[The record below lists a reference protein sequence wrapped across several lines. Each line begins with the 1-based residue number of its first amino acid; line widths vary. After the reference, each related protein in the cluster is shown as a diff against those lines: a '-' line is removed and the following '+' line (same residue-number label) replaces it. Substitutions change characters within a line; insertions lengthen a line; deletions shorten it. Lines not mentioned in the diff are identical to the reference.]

1 MALDLSSSEE
11 NESMTTEAR
20 IKSREL
26 RNARAAAERRRKK
39 RTRLVAAGGGL
50 IIVGLLVAI
59 VISLI
64 NAAGNDSS
72 PAAQGGKAPAIAT
85 AGGALALGST
95 AAPVRLEV
103 YLDYMCPYCGR
114 FEQANSRELDKMVA
128 DGTVR
133 LELYPLSFLD
143 QASSGAKYSTRAA
156 NAVATVAD
164 RAPDKVLAFNA
175 ALFANQPEEGSR
187 GLSDDEIATLA
198 RHAGVSADVVDAF
211 TDRSFEPWITT
222 STQAVFN
229 TGISGTPTVK
239 INGKVFEGD
248 LSTAGA
254 LTAAVTAAKGQ

>member
-1 MALDLSSSEE
+1 MS
-11 NESMTTEAR
+11 TEAR

-26 RNARAAAERRRKK
+26 RDLRAAAERRRKK
-39 RTRLVAAGGGL
+39 RTHQIAAGGAL
-50 IIVGLLVAI
+50 IIVGLLAAI

-64 NAAGNDSS
+64 NAAGAGDS

-85 AGGALALGST
+85 PGGALALGDA
-95 AAPVRLEV
+95 AAPVKLEV

-114 FEQANSRELDKMVA
+114 FEQANSGELDRMVA

-143 QASSGAKYSTRAA
+143 RASSGARYSTRAA

-164 RAPDKVLAFNA
+164 QSPGKVLALNT

-187 GLSDDEIATLA
+187 GLSDDEIAKLA
-198 RHAGVSADVVDAF
+198 RDAGVPADVVAAF
-211 TDRSFEPWITT
+211 DGRGFESWIAT
-222 STQAVFN
+222 STQAVFD

-248 LSTAGA
+248 LYTAGP
-254 LTAAVTAAKGQ
+254 LTAAVTAAKGRQ

>member
-1 MALDLSSSEE
+1 MS
-11 NESMTTEAR
+11 TEAR

-26 RNARAAAERRRKK
+26 RNARAAAERRRRK
-39 RTRLVAAGGGL
+39 RTRLIAAGGGL

-59 VISLI
+59 VISLT
-64 NAAGNDSS
+64 NAAGNGGS
-72 PAAQGGKAPAIAT
+72 PAGQGGKAPAIAT
-85 AGGALALGST
+85 AGGALALGNA
-95 AAPVRLEV
+95 AAPVKLEI

-114 FEQANSRELDKMVA
+114 FEQANSGELEMLVA

-143 QASSGAKYSTRAA
+143 KASNGAKYSTRAA

-164 RAPDKVLAFNA
+164 LAPDKVLALST
-175 ALFANQPEEGSR
+175 ALFAHQPEEGSR
-187 GLSDDEIATLA
+187 GLSDEEIAALA
-198 RHAGVSADVVDAF
+198 RNAGVPADVVNAF
-211 TDRSFEPWITT
+211 TGRSFEPWIAT
-222 STQAVFN
+222 STQAAFN

-248 LSTAGA
+248 LYTAGP

>member
-1 MALDLSSSEE
+1 MS
-11 NESMTTEAR
+11 TEAR
-20 IKSREL
+20 TKSREL
-26 RNARAAAERRRKK
+26 RNALAAAERRRKK
-39 RTRLVAAGGGL
+39 RTRLVATGGGL

-64 NAAGNDSS
+64 NAAGNGSS
-72 PAAQGGKAPAIAT
+72 PAAQGSGKAPAIAT
-85 AGGALALGST
+85 AGGALAVGN
-95 AAPVRLEV
+95 AVAPVKLEV

-114 FEQANSRELDKMVA
+114 FEQANSGELDKLVA

-164 RAPDKVLAFNA
+164 RAPDKVLALNT
-175 ALFANQPEEGSR
+175 ALFAKQPAEGSR

-198 RHAGVSADVVDAF
+198 RNAGVPADVVAAF
-211 TDRSFEPWITT
+211 TGRSFESWIAT
-222 STQAVFN
+222 STKAVFD

-248 LSTAGA
+248 LYTAGP

>member
-1 MALDLSSSEE
+1 MS
-11 NESMTTEAR
+11 TEAR

-26 RNARAAAERRRKK
+26 RNARAAAERRRAK
-39 RTRLVAAGGGL
+39 RTRLIASGGGL

-64 NAAGNDSS
+64 NAAANDVSS
-72 PAAQGGKAPAIAT
+72 AAQRGKAPAIAT
-85 AGGALALGST
+85 DGGALALGNA
-95 AAPVRLEV
+95 AAPVKLEV

-114 FEQANSRELDKMVA
+114 FEQANSSELDRMVA

-143 QASSGAKYSTRAA
+143 RASSGTKYSTRAA
-156 NAVATVAD
+156 NAIATVAD
-164 RAPDKVLAFNA
+164 LAPGKVLALNT

-187 GLSDDEIATLA
+187 GLSDEEIATLA
-198 RHAGVSADVVDAF
+198 RNAGVPADVVAAF
-211 TDRSFEPWITT
+211 AGRGFEPWVAT

-229 TGISGTPTVK
+229 AGISGTPTVK

-248 LSTAGA
+248 LYTAGA
-254 LTAAVTAAKGQ
+254 LAAAVTAAKGQ

>member
-1 MALDLSSSEE
+1 MS
-11 NESMTTEAR
+11 TEAR

-26 RNARAAAERRRKK
+26 RIARAAAERRRQK
-39 RTRLVAAGGGL
+39 RTRLIAAGGGL

-64 NAAGNDSS
+64 NAAGTGSS

-85 AGGALALGST
+85 AGGALALGN
-95 AAPVRLEV
+95 AVAPVKLEV

-114 FEQANSRELDKMVA
+114 FEPANSGELDRMVA

-143 QASSGAKYSTRAA
+143 KASSGAKYSTRAA

-164 RAPDKVLAFNA
+164 RAPGKVLALSA

-187 GLSDDEIATLA
+187 GLSDEEIATLA
-198 RHAGVSADVVDAF
+198 RNAGVPAHVVNAF
-211 TDRSFEPWITT
+211 TSRSFEPWIAT
-222 STQAVFN
+222 STQAAFD

-248 LSTAGA
+248 LYTAGP
-254 LTAAVTAAKGQ
+254 LTTAVTAAKGQQ